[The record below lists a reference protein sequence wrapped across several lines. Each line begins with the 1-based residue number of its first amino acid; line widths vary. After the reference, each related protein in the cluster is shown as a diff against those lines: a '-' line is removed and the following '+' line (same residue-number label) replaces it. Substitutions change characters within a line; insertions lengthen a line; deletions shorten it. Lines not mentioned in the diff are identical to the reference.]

1 MFAALVI
8 WALALLSEERS
19 VAMIGLAYLTRS
31 AALPLYAGVAVIQLW
46 RHQWQRLGILIAG
59 AALPVGGWTVWV
71 AAHRYSAQSAVE
83 KYYTDYLAYQ
93 WHVVPLMALPAHIV
107 QQLDPLVAA
116 VSRSLL
122 LNFSVSTTRGYLYTQ
137 RKALRLPELG
147 SVVQRSSLG
156 EYRPTVETL
165 AAMDRFNLACLFV
178 STKHFDPDPRF
189 PDAPLKFSIESTGL
203 EERYRSRTELVACRP
218 AKEVP

>member
-1 MFAALVI
+1 MARALAISCLLALHPEVQLAATRLMSDLMFAALVI

-31 AALPLYAGVAVIQLW
+31 AALPLYAGVAVIQIW

-59 AALPVGGWTVWV
+59 AALPVGGWAVWV

-116 VSRSLL
+116 VSQIGRASCRERVLA
-122 LNFSVSTTRGYLYTQ
+122 SV
-137 RKALRLPELG
+137 
-147 SVVQRSSLG
+147 
-156 EYRPTVETL
+156 
-165 AAMDRFNLACLFV
+165 
-178 STKHFDPDPRF
+178 
-189 PDAPLKFSIESTGL
+189 
-203 EERYRSRTELVACRP
+203 
-218 AKEVP
+218 